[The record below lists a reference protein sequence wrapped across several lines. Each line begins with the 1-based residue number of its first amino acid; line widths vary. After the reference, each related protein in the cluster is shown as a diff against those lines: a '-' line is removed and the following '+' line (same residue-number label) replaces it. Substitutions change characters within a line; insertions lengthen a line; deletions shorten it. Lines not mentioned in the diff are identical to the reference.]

1 LPEKTLTLRV
11 ADAYQRDV
19 GRGIARVDP
28 KVVDELGLTS
38 GDVIQ
43 IVGKKKTTALSWPG
57 YESDSGKGTIRI
69 DGYLRNNAGVS
80 IDDKV
85 TIRKIEA
92 KIAQRLTLAPTE
104 PLRIVGGEEYLSQ
117 VLEGRVL
124 ARGDYVPISVMGRKI
139 DLVVTSTTPTAEAVI
154 VTDQTEVTVGEQ
166 VKEAPR
172 AIPRIA
178 YEDIGGLRPVIQK
191 VREMIELPLRHPELF
206 ERLGVEAPKGVLLHG
221 PPGCVV
227 GDSLIA
233 LENGGLIRLE
243 ELAKGV
249 LPGIYVADLPIY
261 PPGSAKALHIYD
273 VPETME
279 IITETGKRLRT
290 TLNHPLM
297 TEHGWT
303 PADKLKPEDRVKTIR
318 WIPSPTQYVVVSD
331 TINMVRLWTK
341 PVMPKFWDEQL
352 GELFGIFIAE
362 GTASK
367 DRVLFTIESHEEE
380 LATAIRKGMMIFGV
394 EGYIVP
400 KSGKQCNVLRFDN
413 RGLAELFGKYW
424 SRVEK
429 RVPTPILMSPNTVV
443 AAFLR
448 GAFEGDGYARKANNY
463 HGVFL
468 KSKHRKLLE
477 EVQTLLLRFGI
488 TSRIHGGTY
497 ITRGGKDSASYAL
510 AIRGKDVVNKFK
522 EQIGFISTRKR
533 ARLEGI
539 VKGYKRNL
547 TYLNDDSEKI
557 KTIRKLEGW
566 QRVYDF
572 EVPSTH
578 SFFTNGILS
587 HNTGKTL
594 LAKAVASETN
604 ANFYSIG
611 GPEIMS
617 KFYGESEERLREIFK
632 EAQEN
637 APSIIFIDEIDSI
650 APKREEVTGEVEKR
664 VVSQLLS
671 VMDGLQSRGKVVVI
685 GATNRINSIDPALR
699 RPGRFDREIEIGV
712 PDRDGRLEILQIH
725 TRGMPLEDVDLKK
738 LADVTHGF
746 VGADLEAL
754 AKEAAI
760 RALRRILPEINL
772 EAENIPAEVLNK
784 IIVRMSDFQEALKEV
799 EPSAMREVLVEVPD
813 IRWDDIGG
821 LEGVKEEL
829 REAIEWPL
837 KYPELF
843 AQMNAVPPKG
853 LLLYGP
859 PGTGKTL
866 LAKAAANESEAN
878 FISVKGPELLN
889 KFVGESEKAVREI
902 FRKARQ
908 ASPCIIFFDEID
920 SVAPVRGSSM
930 GDSNVT
936 ERVIS
941 QFLTEMDGLEELRN
955 VVIIAATNRPDIVD
969 PALLRPGR
977 FDRMLLVPPP
987 DLEARKQIF
996 RIHTKKTPLAEDVK
1010 LDDLA
1015 RKTEGYTGADIASIC
1030 NTAVMLSIKEHIGK
1044 AKDPEDAK
1052 KRAKGLKVAKRHFDE
1067 AMQKVKPIS
1076 SQELRMYER
1085 FSQQFSDAKAGLQ
1098 KVPAPPQL
1106 G

>member
-1 LPEKTLTLRV
+1 MPEKTLTLRV

-43 IVGKKKTTALSWPG
+43 IIGKKKTTALSWPG
-57 YESDSGKGTIRI
+57 YESDFGKGTIRI

-117 VLEGRVL
+117 ILEGRVL
-124 ARGDYVPISVMGRKI
+124 ARGDYVPINVMGRKI

-154 VTDQTEVTVGEQ
+154 VTDQTQVTVGEQ

-221 PPGCVV
+221 PPG
-227 GDSLIA
+227 
-233 LENGGLIRLE
+233 
-243 ELAKGV
+243 
-249 LPGIYVADLPIY
+249 
-261 PPGSAKALHIYD
+261 
-273 VPETME
+273 
-279 IITETGKRLRT
+279 
-290 TLNHPLM
+290 
-297 TEHGWT
+297 
-303 PADKLKPEDRVKTIR
+303 
-318 WIPSPTQYVVVSD
+318 
-331 TINMVRLWTK
+331 
-341 PVMPKFWDEQL
+341 
-352 GELFGIFIAE
+352 
-362 GTASK
+362 
-367 DRVLFTIESHEEE
+367 
-380 LATAIRKGMMIFGV
+380 
-394 EGYIVP
+394 
-400 KSGKQCNVLRFDN
+400 
-413 RGLAELFGKYW
+413 
-424 SRVEK
+424 
-429 RVPTPILMSPNTVV
+429 
-443 AAFLR
+443 
-448 GAFEGDGYARKANNY
+448 
-463 HGVFL
+463 
-468 KSKHRKLLE
+468 
-477 EVQTLLLRFGI
+477 
-488 TSRIHGGTY
+488 
-497 ITRGGKDSASYAL
+497 
-510 AIRGKDVVNKFK
+510 
-522 EQIGFISTRKR
+522 
-533 ARLEGI
+533 
-539 VKGYKRNL
+539 
-547 TYLNDDSEKI
+547 
-557 KTIRKLEGW
+557 
-566 QRVYDF
+566 
-572 EVPSTH
+572 
-578 SFFTNGILS
+578 
-587 HNTGKTL
+587 TGKTL

-725 TRGMPLEDVDLKK
+725 TRGMPLAEDVDLKR

-772 EAENIPAEVLNK
+772 EAENIPVEVLNK

-813 IRWDDIGG
+813 IKWGDIGG

-889 KFVGESEKAVREI
+889 KFVGESEKAIREV

-920 SVAPVRGSSM
+920 SVAPVRGSSS

-955 VVIIAATNRPDIVD
+955 VIIIAATNRPDIVD

-977 FDRMLLVPPP
+977 FDRLLLVPPP
-987 DLEARKQIF
+987 DPEARKQIF

-1010 LDDLA
+1010 LDELA

-1044 AKDPEDAK
+1044 AKDAEDAK

-1076 SQELRMYER
+1076 GQELRMYER
-1085 FSQQFSDAKAGLQ
+1085 FSQQFADTKTGLQ
-1098 KVPAPPQL
+1098 KVPTPA
-1106 G
+1106 

>member
-1 LPEKTLTLRV
+1 MPEKTLTLRV

-57 YESDSGKGTIRI
+57 YESDHGKGTIRI

-92 KIAQRLTLAPTE
+92 KIAQRVTLAPTE

-117 VLEGRVL
+117 ILEGRVL

-154 VTDQTEVTVGEQ
+154 VTDQTQVTVGEQ

-221 PPGCVV
+221 PPG
-227 GDSLIA
+227 
-233 LENGGLIRLE
+233 
-243 ELAKGV
+243 
-249 LPGIYVADLPIY
+249 
-261 PPGSAKALHIYD
+261 
-273 VPETME
+273 
-279 IITETGKRLRT
+279 
-290 TLNHPLM
+290 
-297 TEHGWT
+297 
-303 PADKLKPEDRVKTIR
+303 
-318 WIPSPTQYVVVSD
+318 
-331 TINMVRLWTK
+331 
-341 PVMPKFWDEQL
+341 
-352 GELFGIFIAE
+352 
-362 GTASK
+362 
-367 DRVLFTIESHEEE
+367 
-380 LATAIRKGMMIFGV
+380 
-394 EGYIVP
+394 
-400 KSGKQCNVLRFDN
+400 
-413 RGLAELFGKYW
+413 
-424 SRVEK
+424 
-429 RVPTPILMSPNTVV
+429 
-443 AAFLR
+443 
-448 GAFEGDGYARKANNY
+448 
-463 HGVFL
+463 
-468 KSKHRKLLE
+468 
-477 EVQTLLLRFGI
+477 
-488 TSRIHGGTY
+488 
-497 ITRGGKDSASYAL
+497 
-510 AIRGKDVVNKFK
+510 
-522 EQIGFISTRKR
+522 
-533 ARLEGI
+533 
-539 VKGYKRNL
+539 
-547 TYLNDDSEKI
+547 
-557 KTIRKLEGW
+557 
-566 QRVYDF
+566 
-572 EVPSTH
+572 
-578 SFFTNGILS
+578 
-587 HNTGKTL
+587 TGKTL

-725 TRGMPLEDVDLKK
+725 TRGMPLTEDVDLKR

-772 EAENIPAEVLNK
+772 EAENIPVEVLNK

-813 IRWDDIGG
+813 IKWEDIGG

-878 FISVKGPELLN
+878 FISVKGPELLT
-889 KFVGESEKAVREI
+889 KFVGESEKAIREV

-920 SVAPVRGSSM
+920 SVAPIRGSGS

-996 RIHTKKTPLAEDVK
+996 RIHTKKTPLADDVK
-1010 LDDLA
+1010 PDELA

-1052 KRAKGLKVAKRHFDE
+1052 KRAKGLKVAKRHYDE

-1085 FSQQFSDAKAGLQ
+1085 FSQQFADTKAGLQ
-1098 KVPAPPQL
+1098 KVPAPA
-1106 G
+1106 